1 MCYSIIFN
9 KDIYWLK
16 NPLFQ
21 NFPGGSVV
29 KNPLPMQDSQFQS
42 LVQEDPTCQGV
53 TKRVHH
59 NHWACALESGPTT
72 TEARVP

>member
-42 LVQEDPTCQGV
+42 LVQEDPHAKG
-53 TKRVHH
+53 
-59 NHWACALESGPTT
+59 
-72 TEARVP
+72 